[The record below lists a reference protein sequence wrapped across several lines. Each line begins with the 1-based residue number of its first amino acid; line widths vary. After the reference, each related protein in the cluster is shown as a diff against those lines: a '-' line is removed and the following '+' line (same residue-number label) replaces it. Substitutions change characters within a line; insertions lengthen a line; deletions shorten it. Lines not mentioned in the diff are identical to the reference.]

1 MIGDGPASAKT
12 ARAGKERTH
21 HIDLLI
27 GRRLKDLRDLRDW
40 SQAQVGAGLGVSAE
54 RIGQMEAGERIP
66 ASRLWQFCGL
76 FGIDVADVFA
86 GIPQTIGPVTPA
98 DGMADVG
105 SATIFTWDGPPPG
118 RDLTTATDMNSTLS
132 PEIAQAASGLSG
144 LEQLVL
150 LRLLLDAQA
159 RRK

>member
-1 MIGDGPASAKT
+1 MSTKT
-12 ARAGKERTH
+12 ARAGRERTH

-27 GRRLKDLRDLRDW
+27 GRRLRDLRDLRGW

-76 FGIDVADVFA
+76 FGIDVTDVFA
-86 GIPQTIGPVTPA
+86 GIPQTIGPVAPT
-98 DGMADVG
+98 DGMADVA
-105 SATIFTWDGPPPG
+105 SAASFIWDDPRPG
-118 RDLTTATDMNSTLS
+118 RDATTAPDVISALPS
-132 PEIAQAASGLSG
+132 EIARAASGLSG